1 MARGGDKS
9 DRRKVV
15 RGQSHPHGPSAL
27 HAVVQSDS
35 PRPSDHQES
44 EDQSRPESHSGVY
57 QRNVQY
63 LKDQLGYKVSFDII
77 VREFNFGGRS
87 ATLVYIDSMVA
98 QTDLTLLMHYFM
110 DHDPTHETSVH
121 RGEKPSHTHQKKQ
134 GSGGQEK
141 DIYESLKKLIQS
153 EMPYIEISQ
162 VKEMDQVLDQIM
174 AGPAAV
180 LVDGADGAIV
190 MDVRK
195 YPTRQPDDPT
205 IERVIRGPRDGF
217 VETLI
222 FNTILIRRRIRD
234 PRLRYE
240 YFQVGS
246 RSKSDV
252 VMMYINDIANDH
264 FIEEVRRR
272 IKAIKIDALTMSEKA
287 LEEWVIKKPW
297 WNPFPVSRF
306 TQRPDVS
313 AEHLLQGHVLLM
325 IDTSPNAIIIPVS
338 FFSFLQS
345 AEEYHEG
352 IVPGSYLKWVRTLGL
367 LFSLIGPPLWYTLI
381 EAHVKLGGGW
391 AILLSPK
398 TVSVP
403 LFWQLIMAEMGVD
416 LLRLALI
423 FTPNSLSQS
432 MGFFGAILLGDI
444 AIKAKILDAEAMVY
458 VAVAAVGTFA
468 SPDMEFGMALRMLRI
483 VLLVLAAVF
492 ALVGLSW
499 LGLALGL
506 VGIVVLLATTDSFG
520 MKYLWPLYPFNGA
533 ELFSTLSRRPLNH
546 NTTRPSLTLPK
557 DKRRSPR

>member
-1 MARGGDKS
+1 MAGGG
-9 DRRKVV
+9 
-15 RGQSHPHGPSAL
+15 GQAEQKKAVKGQPRPGGSSAL
-27 HAVVQSDS
+27 HAVVQSGSSQASQKDPGKS
-35 PRPSDHQES
+35 GQAHQES
-44 EDQSRPESHSGVY
+44 HGGAY

-77 VREFNFGGRS
+77 VREFDFGGRS

-110 DHDPTHETSVH
+110 DHDPS
-121 RGEKPSHTHQKKQ
+121 
-134 GSGGQEK
+134 QEK
-141 DIYESLKKLIQS
+141 NTHHASRGGSSQHAQHSDNKDSVFASLKTLIQTK
-153 EMPYIEISQ
+153 MPFIEIAQ
-162 VKEMDQVLDQIM
+162 VKDIEQVLDQIM

-180 LVDGADGAIV
+180 LVDGLDGAV
-190 MDVRK
+190 MMDVRK
-195 YPTRQPDDPT
+195 YPTRQPDEPT

-252 VMMYINDIANDH
+252 VMMYISDIANDH
-264 FIEEVRRR
+264 FVEEVRRR
-272 IKAIKIDALTMSEKA
+272 VKAIKIDALTMSEKA

-313 AEHLLQGHVLLM
+313 AEHLMQGHVLLM
-325 IDTSPNAIIIPVS
+325 IDTSPNAVIIPVS
-338 FFSFLQS
+338 MFSFLQS

-352 IVPGSYLKWVRTLGL
+352 IVPGTYLKWVRTLGL
-367 LFSLIGPPLWYTLI
+367 LFSLLGPPLWFTLI
-381 EAHVKLGGGW
+381 ESHVKLGGGW
-391 AILLSPK
+391 SILVSPK

-416 LLRLALI
+416 ILRLALI

-468 SPDMEFGMALRMLRI
+468 APDMDFGMALRMLRI
-483 VLLVLAAVF
+483 VLLILAGAF
-492 ALVGLSW
+492 SLVGLSW
-499 LGLALGL
+499 LGLGMGL
-506 VGIVVLLATTDSFG
+506 VGIVVILATTDSFG
-520 MKYLWPLYPFNGA
+520 MKYLWPLYPFNFG
-533 ELFSTLSRRPLNH
+533 ELMSTLSRRPLNH